1 MQTKDISHN
10 LSQFNCNLSTITTTT
25 PPQPTTTTDKLNSSS
40 STSSSFLITDILSSN
55 NNIDQIEHL
64 TNTNLS
70 STNQINSAQKQQQQN
85 NGDIESFIVQHE
97 DNINDMMLM
106 MTNTTHPIWQWLLDS
121 FLSSLC
127 TNESISRDEFF
138 NKIKEK
144 FSTTTN
150 NVHNEEILSH
160 FSLQLNKQLCQY
172 QSIEPLNDSAT
183 FKLNIDSLK
192 QLSHEFWRLFQET
205 SLNNN
210 NNNKDITELQ
220 PDCKPCNDNEQ
231 LNHSNELKLFWTKSY
246 EQYFRHTL
254 LGQLKQTEHS
264 IVNNNNKNND
274 NHNNIHL
281 KNKIKRKEQKTVD
294 LNNKNIETIEQNDK
308 SPSYHHHHHHQ
319 PFTWFFNP
327 MLHGCLNTQEKLYNF
342 YKTNFFCIKNYC
354 KQMENLKI
362 NENLFIN
369 DTTTNNDNSSI
380 INDTNDKTITNTTTT
395 TNSNNN
401 SNIVN
406 NEVNDASVVS
416 LPSNSALDALIHM
429 TTSTMQQLK
438 HDGDYSGDLLII
450 FFLLY

>member
-70 STNQINSAQKQQQQN
+70 STNQINSTQQQQN
-85 NGDIESFIVQHE
+85 NEDIESFIVKHE
-97 DNINDMMLM
+97 DNINSMMM

-121 FLSSLC
+121 FLSPLG
-127 TNESISRDEFF
+127 TNESITRDEFL

-144 FSTTTN
+144 FPTTTTN
-150 NVHNEEILSH
+150 NVHNKEILSH

-172 QSIEPLNDSAT
+172 QSIEQPDDNAT

-210 NNNKDITELQ
+210 NNNNNHSNKEPNSKT
-220 PDCKPCNDNEQ
+220 CYNNEQ

-264 IVNNNNKNND
+264 IVNNNSDNKNND
-274 NHNNIHL
+274 NTIHI
-281 KNKIKRKEQKTVD
+281 KNKIKRKEQKTID
-294 LNNKNIETIEQNDK
+294 LNNANIETIEQNDK
-308 SPSYHHHHHHQ
+308 LSSYHHHHHQ

-327 MLHGCLNTQEKLYNF
+327 M
-342 YKTNFFCIKNYC
+342 
-354 KQMENLKI
+354 
-362 NENLFIN
+362 
-369 DTTTNNDNSSI
+369 
-380 INDTNDKTITNTTTT
+380 
-395 TNSNNN
+395 
-401 SNIVN
+401 
-406 NEVNDASVVS
+406 
-416 LPSNSALDALIHM
+416 PS
-429 TTSTMQQLK
+429 
-438 HDGDYSGDLLII
+438 
-450 FFLLY
+450 